1 MDTHKNTLQRAYIPF
16 YKRKM
21 YIEVKFIFI
30 NNYLKITEICGKP
43 RISYSPYKG
52 FFLQP
57 VLNKI
62 LYSNNLKI
70 IFTCKLKQF
79 RRSCFRI
86 YTLHYCNSPVM
97 SRYSGCNPKPGIY

>member
-21 YIEVKFIFI
+21 YIVVKFIFI
-30 NNYLKITEICGKP
+30 NNYLKITEICGQP
-43 RISYSPYKG
+43 RISYSPYKR

-79 RRSCFRI
+79 RQSGHTTVFI
-86 YTLHYCNSPVM
+86 HYFANDT
-97 SRYSGCNPKPGIY
+97 GWI